1 MAEPGLPQVVH
12 RVRELLARY
21 RDPAQVDGLGDD
33 EPLAVLGVDSVTLIT
48 VAAELHQRWD
58 LTIGDDAVLD
68 PAASVASLA
77 AAAVAADRPDG
88 RTGGRLDVVGMG
100 VVAPTGHGVPALW
113 DGLLAERAHRL
124 PMPYDA
130 ARGHRAGAVAGASA
144 ADVVAPDRLLDLVCL
159 AAGEALDGLDPGRRA
174 GVTLVVGT
182 TDTGGNALGHA
193 LAGAGDDRAALAG
206 WVAERA
212 AEKLGLGAAVTVGSA
227 SASGAV
233 ALGYARD
240 LLLAGDAEEALVVG
254 ADTVSKSAFHGL
266 AALRTLGVD
275 GCQPFHEARRGIAL
289 SEAAAACLLRRP
301 SPGDDAVLGRLAGY
315 GASSFTTHMAAP
327 ESAGIELAL
336 RRALAAASL
345 APGDVSFVNA
355 HGPGTKL
362 GDVAEMR
369 ALADVFG
376 DRVRTLPINSV
387 KGLLWHCQGAAGVI
401 ESLACLLSLRHG
413 TLTPTTAAEPVDPQW
428 REYDIVTKPRELVD
442 ARSAVSVSCG
452 LGGVN
457 TAVVWERA

>member
-1 MAEPGLPQVVH
+1 MAESRRREVVD
-12 RVRELLARY
+12 RIRELLARQ
-21 RDPAQVDGLGDD
+21 RTRTEVDELGEH
-33 EPLAVLGVDSVTLIT
+33 EPVAVLGIDSVTLIT
-48 VAAELHQRWD
+48 IAAELNQRWD
-58 LTIGDDAVLD
+58 LTVPDDAVLD
-68 PAASVASLA
+68 PAASLASLA
-77 AAAVAADRPDG
+77 DAAVAPAG
-88 RTGGRLDVVGMG
+88 RDDGRLDVVGMG
-100 VVAPTGHGVPALW
+100 AVGPAGRGVPALW
-113 DGLLAERAHRL
+113 AGLLSERAYRL
-124 PMPYDA
+124 PMPYEP
-130 ARGHRAGAVAGASA
+130 ARGHRLGAVPGASP
-144 ADVVAPDRLLDLVCL
+144 ADVVAPDRLLELVLVAAQECL
-159 AAGEALDGLDPGRRA
+159 SGRHPDRRS

-193 LAGAGDDRAALAG
+193 LRAQGDDAAALAG
-206 WVAERA
+206 WIADRA
-212 AEKLGLGAAVTVGSA
+212 AEQLGLGAAATVGSA

-240 LLLAGDAEEALVVG
+240 LLLADEAEEVLVVG
-254 ADTVSKSAFHGL
+254 ADTVSRSAFHGL

-275 GCQPFHEARRGIAL
+275 GCRPFHANRRGIAL

-301 SPGDDAVLGRLAGY
+301 TPEAGDTVLGRLAGY
-315 GASSFTTHMAAP
+315 GASSWTTHMAAP

-336 RRALAAASL
+336 RRALAAAALTPS
-345 APGDVSFVNA
+345 DVSFVNA

-387 KGLLWHCQGAAGVI
+387 KGLLWHCQGAAGII

-413 TLTPTTAAEPVDPQW
+413 TLTATTGAEPLDPEW
-428 REYDIVTKPRELVD
+428 EGYDIVTEQREVAD
-442 ARSAVSVSCG
+442 ARSAISVSCG

-457 TAVVWERA
+457 TALVWERA

>member
-1 MAEPGLPQVVH
+1 MAEPGRQEVVR

-33 EPLAVLGVDSVTLIT
+33 EPLAVLGIDSVTLIT

-58 LTIGDDAVLD
+58 VTIADDAVLD

-77 AAAVAADRPDG
+77 AAAVAPGGAGD

-100 VVAPTGHGVPALW
+100 VVAPTGLGVPALW

-144 ADVVAPDRLLDLVCL
+144 AEVVAPDRLLDLVCL
-159 AAGEALDGLDPGRRA
+159 AAGEALGGLDPGRRA

-193 LAGAGDDRAALAG
+193 LAGAGDDQSALAG

-212 AEKLGLGAAVTVGSA
+212 AEQLGLGAAVTVGSA

-301 SPGDDAVLGRLAGY
+301 VPGDDAVLGRLAGY

-336 RRALAAASL
+336 RRALAAAAL

-428 REYDIVTKPRELVD
+428 REFDIVTKPRELAD

>member
-1 MAEPGLPQVVH
+1 MAEPGRRQVVH

-88 RTGGRLDVVGMG
+88 RPGGRLDVVGMG
-100 VVAPTGHGVPALW
+100 VVAPTGHGVSALW

-144 ADVVAPDRLLDLVCL
+144 AEVVAPDRLLDLVCL

-428 REYDIVTKPRELVD
+428 REYDIVTKPRDLAD

>member
-1 MAEPGLPQVVH
+1 MAEPGRQEVVR

-33 EPLAVLGVDSVTLIT
+33 EPLAVLGIDSVTLIT

-58 LTIGDDAVLD
+58 VTIADDAVLD
-68 PAASVASLA
+68 PEASVASLA
-77 AAAVAADRPDG
+77 AAAVAPGGAGDRP
-88 RTGGRLDVVGMG
+88 GGRLDVVGMG

-144 ADVVAPDRLLDLVCL
+144 AEVVAPDRLLDLVCL
-159 AAGEALDGLDPGRRA
+159 AAGEALGGLDPGRRA

-193 LAGAGDDRAALAG
+193 LAGAGDDQSALAG

-336 RRALAAASL
+336 RRALAAAAL

-428 REYDIVTKPRELVD
+428 REFDIVTKPRELAD

>member
-1 MAEPGLPQVVH
+1 MPPSPPRPTRSA
-12 RVRELLARY
+12 VR
-21 RDPAQVDGLGDD
+21 
-33 EPLAVLGVDSVTLIT
+33 
-48 VAAELHQRWD
+48 
-58 LTIGDDAVLD
+58 
-68 PAASVASLA
+68 A
-77 AAAVAADRPDG
+77 AARAAGSTWWGWASCGP
-88 RTGGRLDVVGMG
+88 
-100 VVAPTGHGVPALW
+100 PGHGVAALW

-124 PMPYDA
+124 PMPYEA

-144 ADVVAPDRLLDLVCL
+144 AEVVAPDRLLELVCL
-159 AAGEALDGLDPGRRA
+159 AADEALGGPDPGRRA

-193 LAGAGDDRAALAG
+193 LAGGGDDQAALAG
-206 WVAERA
+206 WIAERA
-212 AEKLGLGAAVTVGSA
+212 AERLGLGAAVTVGSA

-240 LLLAGDAEEALVVG
+240 LLLAADAEEVLVVG

-275 GCQPFHEARRGIAL
+275 GCQPFHQARRGIAL

-301 SPGDDAVLGRLAGY
+301 GPGGPGDGAVLGRLAGY

-336 RRALAAASL
+336 RRALAAAAL
-345 APGDVSFVNA
+345 APQDISFVNA

-413 TLTPTTAAEPVDPQW
+413 TLTPTTAAEPVDPEW
-428 REYDIVTKPRELVD
+428 REFDIVTKPRELAD

>member
-1 MAEPGLPQVVH
+1 EGVAEGVAAGVGG
-12 RVRELLARY
+12 A
-21 RDPAQVDGLGDD
+21 DD
-33 EPLAVLGVDSVTLIT
+33 ERD
-48 VAAELHQRWD
+48 
-58 LTIGDDAVLD
+58 
-68 PAASVASLA
+68 
-77 AAAVAADRPDG
+77 
-88 RTGGRLDVVGMG
+88 
-100 VVAPTGHGVPALW
+100 
-113 DGLLAERAHRL
+113 
-124 PMPYDA
+124 
-130 ARGHRAGAVAGASA
+130 
-144 ADVVAPDRLLDLVCL
+144 
-159 AAGEALDGLDPGRRA
+159 
-174 GVTLVVGT
+174 
-182 TDTGGNALGHA
+182 ALGHA
-193 LAGAGDDRAALAG
+193 LAGAGDDQSALAG

-212 AEKLGLGAAVTVGSA
+212 AEQLGLGAAVTVGSA

-301 SPGDDAVLGRLAGY
+301 VPGDDAVLGRLAGY

-336 RRALAAASL
+336 RRALAAAAL

-428 REYDIVTKPRELVD
+428 REFDIVTKPRELAD